1 MSTKSSLAYIEM
13 EEKET
18 FEFHIFLQM
27 MDDCYY
33 LETDCARIKLPESI
47 AKGFAEVLKAQKG
60 GKMQ

>member
-1 MSTKSSLAYIEM
+1 M